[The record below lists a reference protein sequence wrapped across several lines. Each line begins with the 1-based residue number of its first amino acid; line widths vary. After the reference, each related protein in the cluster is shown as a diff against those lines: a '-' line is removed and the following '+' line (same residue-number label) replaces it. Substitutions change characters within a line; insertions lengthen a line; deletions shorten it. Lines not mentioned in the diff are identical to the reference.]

1 MSVRY
6 YLPSRDDVV
15 AKTVL
20 KALILKIDPTD
31 KFKHQQDPEYVYKVK
46 ECEFWWNLPIK
57 TATKLKHN
65 KPDIVAWNTAGKNC
79 KIIEISYPTDVNI
92 TKKVEERLNNYG
104 PLIRNLQIMY
114 PHYKFQMV
122 PIVIGALG
130 YVPKCL
136 EVYIHQLG
144 FNKTETEKLVRKLQN
159 LSASGT
165 VKICKTFLSFHD
177 S

>member
-1 MSVRY
+1 MEESF
-6 YLPSRDDVV
+6 S
-15 AKTVL
+15 
-20 KALILKIDPTD
+20 
-31 KFKHQQDPEYVYKVK
+31 
-46 ECEFWWNLPIK
+46 IK

-65 KPDIVAWNTAGKNC
+65 KPDIVSWGKEGKIC
-79 KIIEISYPTDVNI
+79 KIIEISCPTDVNI
-92 TKKVEERLNNYG
+92 TKKVEEKLNNYG

-136 EVYIHQLG
+136 EMYIHQLG
-144 FNKTETEKLVRKLQN
+144 FNKIKTEKLVRKLQN

-165 VKICKTFLSFHD
+165 AKICKTFLSFHD

>member
-1 MSVRY
+1 MSVRC
-6 YLPSRDDVV
+6 YLPIRNDVV

-46 ECEFWWNLPIK
+46 DCEFWWNLPIK
-57 TATKLKHN
+57 TATKFKYN
-65 KPDIVAWNTAGKNC
+65 KLDIVAWDTAIKIC
-79 KIIEISYPTDVNI
+79 KIIEISCPADVNI
-92 TKKVEERLNNYG
+92 TKKVEEKLNNYG
-104 PLIRNLQIMY
+104 PLIHNLQIMY
-114 PHYKFQMV
+114 PHYKFQIV

-130 YVPKCL
+130 CVPKCS
-136 EVYIHQLG
+136 EMYIHQLG
-144 FNKTETEKLVRKLQN
+144 FNKIKTEKLVRKLQN

-165 VKICKTFLSFHD
+165 VKVCKTFLSFHD